1 MSDETYF
8 EDADGEGYELLM
20 PFVVT
25 KSHGGPWDDESFV
38 AGWELRR
45 LDAVLSQA
53 EGIDFTRALTII
65 AQIRTDG
72 VPQAE
77 LIAMKYG
84 FTLEAGEVDPGV
96 APGWSILTITREV

>member
-1 MSDETYF
+1 MTDETNF
-8 EDADGEGYELLM
+8 EDEDGEGYELLM

-38 AGWELRR
+38 AGWELGR
-45 LDAVLSQA
+45 LDAALGQA
-53 EGIDFTRALTII
+53 EGIDFTRSLTVT

-77 LIAMKYG
+77 LIAMKHG
-84 FTLEAGEVDPGV
+84 FVLTAREVDPGV
-96 APGWSILTITREV
+96 APGWSILDITREV